1 MDTPWYPWGMA
12 AAPEQSDGEP
22 RPRRRAVAPGVPDA
36 LLDRRPSVIV
46 VPVDGAELVLVRQ
59 LRPGADVPL
68 LELPA
73 GTIEPGETP
82 RDAAARELAEECG
95 VRAERWRS
103 LGRFW
108 VAPSYST
115 QEVHVFEA
123 SGLAPVDALADHDE
137 TIHVERRPAAALA
150 GLLLEASSL
159 AALLLW
165 QRADRPQAA

>member
-1 MDTPWYPWGMA
+1 MATTPAQPPA
-12 AAPEQSDGEP
+12 EP
-22 RPRRRAVAPGVPDA
+22 RPRRAGARRDEPAA
-36 LLDRRPSVIV
+36 LLARGPSVIV
-46 VPVDGAELVLVRQ
+46 VPVDGDELVLVRQ
-59 LRPGADVPL
+59 RRPGADEPL

-73 GTIEPGETP
+73 GTIEPGESP

-123 SGLAPVDALADHDE
+123 CGLAPVDALADHDE

-165 QRADRPQAA
+165 QRGERPRAA

>member
-1 MDTPWYPWGMA
+1 MA
-12 AAPEQSDGEP
+12 AAREQPLGEP
-22 RPRRRAVAPGVPDA
+22 RPRRPAADGAAPEA

-46 VPVDGAELVLVRQ
+46 VPVDGDDLVLVRQ
-59 LRPGADVPL
+59 RRPGANEPL

-82 RDAAARELAEECG
+82 GEAAVRELAEECG

-123 SGLAPVDALADHDE
+123 RGLAPVEALADADE
-137 TIHVERRPAAALA
+137 AIHVERRPAAALA

-165 QRADRPQAA
+165 QRGGAAGRPQAA